1 MAHAQSRG
9 RYTMKNIWILFLI
22 LVFHVGPGLAQSEL
36 GPRIGS
42 ITKDNQ
48 YSLWFDFGLEQF
60 EGEKR
65 TTHRFQLWAFI
76 CEYPPHP
83 MYGLS
88 SNETYCSVKRTI
100 LDRSL
105 EDRGGGI
112 IIGQRSHYATD
123 GTLKFVYVDWEAGKL
138 DLQLTLDDKTT
149 IEVMLRLQYEDNTIY
164 LKDFKA
170 IGIAKGRFSDTME
183 AIEYRIPEY
192 TYTLDIP
199 VQMKGLKSED
209 DKKRDEML
217 QSLTEEDRLIWENMQ
232 TEGVSPWDSV
242 SLMSRAKELIP
253 DIEEI
258 DAGTVR
264 RDLSPEETKMLGALM
279 FEEAKE
285 FFGAQGFSEDGL
297 KKILDWMER
306 GIDEIW

>member
-1 MAHAQSRG
+1 
-9 RYTMKNIWILFLI
+9 
-22 LVFHVGPGLAQSEL
+22 V
-36 GPRIGS
+36 
-42 ITKDNQ
+42 
-48 YSLWFDFGLEQF
+48 
-60 EGEKR
+60 
-65 TTHRFQLWAFI
+65 
-76 CEYPPHP
+76 
-83 MYGLS
+83 
-88 SNETYCSVKRTI
+88 
-100 LDRSL
+100 LDRSG
-105 EDRGGGI
+105 EDMGLGT
-112 IIGQRSHYATD
+112 IIGQHSHYASD
-123 GTLKFVYVDWEAGKL
+123 GTLKLVYVDWEAGEL
-138 DLQLTLDDKTT
+138 DLQLTLTDNTT
-149 IEVMLRLQYEDNTIY
+149 IEVMLRVQYQDTSIY

-170 IGIAKGRFSDTME
+170 IGIARGMFSDTMT

-192 TYTLDIP
+192 SYTLDIP

-232 TEGVSPWDSV
+232 TEGVSPWDTV

-285 FFGAQGFSEDGL
+285 FLGEQGFSEDGL
-297 KKILDWMER
+297 KKILDFMER
-306 GIDEIW
+306 VIDEIWK